1 MGNTMAKQQP
11 EPGLGLQKFRLLRV
25 IGRGSFGKVRIV
37 EHRSTNKTYA
47 LKYINK
53 ATCIAMKAHAN
64 TLRERDMLEEIDH
77 TFVVNLR
84 FSFQDDFAMFMVM
97 DLMIGGDLRFHIM
110 RRRFFEGVIKFWIAE
125 VACALRHLHAVHH
138 IVHRDVKPDNI
149 LMDHNGHV
157 ALTDFNIATRI
168 VDNVLHY
175 AVAGTA
181 NYMAPEVVAGTGYT
195 YSVDWWSLGVVLY
208 ECVYGRRPFRHKKN
222 TDALRRALL
231 YEEIQFPLVADVQVS
246 YDCISAM
253 RGLLTKDPVE
263 RLGCGPNGFET
274 LKSHPFFAS
283 IDWAEL
289 EARQTPPPFVP
300 NNDLSNFDISHDLE
314 EMLLEPE
321 PLLDISRRRT
331 TAKRS
336 KPPEHSTPEY
346 RHIAEN
352 FAAFDYAEYEQ
363 FKAYLDVHGSISA
376 LAMEDARAASIGTA
390 SDTTMAQPMLA
401 NIKLDDRPIINLDSQ
416 STLSYSVTLSRSRTV
431 LQQQQTIV
439 TNSPDLPND
448 ASNYAATQSSL
459 RQRISDARR
468 GSCGARDRQPSD
480 VRTPGP
486 ATVLSSTASSS
497 CATMAQPAEPVLAPH
512 PGTLE
517 PPSIVPID
525 ILTWNQL
532 LPSQRQ
538 LAHRYCIKMAHDRLR
553 QSATLSSQQPK
564 HNRKDSN
571 LYNFPKLT
579 ARSSGPVVA
588 SHRYTPSASARVQY
602 NPAQPQTDVKDP
614 LKRNSTELLTAKEK
628 RISLLKR
635 QLSVDNVASMNMSNH
650 AANYMSLDMN
660 VGDMGTGILPPL
672 FKMSDNLDVSV
683 FSTHEEDKSHY
694 YQNQPLPP
702 PPKPVAASS
711 SHSLARVSLSDAP
724 QCPLPPPP
732 SSDDMYYPPPL
743 AVSNFSSVL

>member
-11 EPGLGLQKFRLLRV
+11 EQGLGLQKFRLLRV

-53 ATCIAMKAHAN
+53 ATCITMKAHAN

-77 TFVVNLR
+77 TFIVNLR

-125 VACALRHLHAVHH
+125 VACALRHLHAVHR

-168 VDNVLHY
+168 VDGVPHY

-222 TDALRRALL
+222 TDSLRRALL

-253 RGLLTKDPVE
+253 RGLLTKDPAE

-283 IDWAEL
+283 INWAEL

-314 EMLLEPE
+314 EMLLDPE
-321 PLLDISRRRT
+321 PLVDTSRRR
-331 TAKRS
+331 AVKRS

-346 RHIAEN
+346 RHIAES

-363 FKAYLDVHGSISA
+363 FKAYLDAHGSISA

-439 TNSPDLPND
+439 TNSSDLGVD
-448 ASNYAATQSSL
+448 ASNYAAQSTL

-468 GSCGARDRQPSD
+468 RNSSGARDRQPSD

-486 ATVLSSTASSS
+486 TTVLSSTASSS
-497 CATMAQPAEPVLAPH
+497 CTTMAQPVEPILAPH

-532 LPSQRQ
+532 LPSQRH
-538 LAHRYCIKMAHDRLR
+538 LAHRYCVKMAHDLLR
-553 QSATLSSQQPK
+553 QSATISSQQPK
-564 HNRKDSN
+564 QKRKDSS
-571 LYNFPKLT
+571 LYNFPKLN
-579 ARSSGPVVA
+579 ARSSGPTVA

-602 NPAQPQTDVKDP
+602 NPALSQPKDH
-614 LKRNSTELLTAKEK
+614 KRNSAELLTAKEK

-635 QLSVDNVASMNMSNH
+635 QLSVDNVANLGDH
-650 AANYMSLDMN
+650 TAYMSLDMN
-660 VGDMGTGILPPL
+660 VNDMGVLPPL
-672 FKMSDNLDVSV
+672 FKLSDNLDSV
-683 FSTHEEDKSHY
+683 YSTHEEDKSHY

-702 PPKPVAASS
+702 PPSNELASS
-711 SHSLARVSLSDAP
+711 GHNSAQVSLSDAP

-732 SSDDMYYPPPL
+732 AGMYYPPPL
-743 AVSNFSSVL
+743 AVTNFSSVL